1 MIPNED
7 PDYSTFDTLILQ
19 NRCFAVYRNPGDT
32 TIHFIMQQDEKP
44 RQLQHL
50 TELNA
55 KEGFVIA
62 PFAASEKTP
71 VVLIHPDIVLEGEN
85 IILEYLVKETTFIHT
100 KQAVHNTTGG
110 FFDKKSKHSGSFSTY
125 EKAFELFQD
134 ALRFNI
140 CEKIVLS
147 RTLDMSKPSGFSAG
161 NTFRAAFKTYP
172 EAFVYLC
179 HSPLTG
185 TWLGSSPELILS
197 GKGTDWQT
205 VALAGTKDLSMEK
218 EIPDWDQKNIRE
230 QHIVADYLEKQ
241 LNALNLVHT
250 KNGPFASKAGKLMHL
265 KTEFS
270 FQMNDNDK
278 IGDLLESL
286 HPTPAVC
293 GFPKQDAYTLILNNE
308 GYDRTYYS
316 GFVGELSMKGKTGLF
331 VNLRCMQIGT
341 NALTLFAG
349 GGLLTSSELK
359 SEWEETE
366 AKLQTILSLIE
377 Y

>member
-19 NRCFAVYRNPGDT
+19 NRSFAVYRNPGDT
-32 TIHFIMQQDEKP
+32 TIHFILQQEEKP
-44 RQLQHL
+44 QQLRYL

-62 PFAASEKTP
+62 PFATSEKTP

-85 IILEYLVKETTFIHT
+85 TILKYLVKETNFIHT
-100 KQAVHNTTGG
+100 KQPVPNTTRGS
-110 FFDKKSKHSGSFSTY
+110 FDKKSKKSGSFSTY

-134 ALRFNI
+134 ALRFNV

-147 RTLDMSKPSGFSAG
+147 RTLGMPKPSGFSAG
-161 NTFRAAFKTYP
+161 NTFKAAFKAYP

-218 EIPDWDQKNIRE
+218 EIPDWDQKNIQE

-241 LNALNLVHT
+241 LNTLNLAYT
-250 KNGPFASKAGKLMHL
+250 RNGPFASKAGKLMHL

-293 GFPKQDAYTLILNNE
+293 GFPKKEAYSLILGNE

-341 NALTLFAG
+341 DALTLFAG